1 MTSPIFEHLGMSTH
15 GRDIFQ
21 VIPSG
26 FFGPLVA
33 PGAAI
38 YARILVALF
47 DEWERHVQPISR
59 ETALYCIASVLAD
72 PMAMHLTEDA
82 MDGDAAENPEEDQV
96 QARAGAIL
104 RYLTQRGWLRPETQT
119 DFSQMLIFP
128 SYAAH
133 VLSALAEIGSGGP
146 LPSQGLIFPIYDT
159 LRSVLEKGEAEVRL
173 PQAHRQTR
181 QLLIELRELRDNI
194 GAYLD
199 RVLNQMLPRDVLDE
213 MLTQYHAAIQSSLFH
228 YLHTT
233 EHISRYRPE
242 IIEVLQKIER
252 SEQLDD
258 AAKKLYERKE
268 YPSTQA
274 ARDRLYEQ
282 TREIREQFQA
292 LDQLLE
298 AIDLRHSTFVD
309 AAVRSIELHLSS
321 HATTSGQLNEILE
334 HVLQGKTLTP
344 HQLADLTDPLL
355 QLYQLSWVAPESLAQ
370 PLRARQPFVPEP
382 EAEEMVT
389 SDELER
395 ARREVM
401 LQMQQR
407 ITEERVA
414 GLVRQVLDGREEASS
429 AEIPL
434 SSPDDLPLVI
444 FVREFGEHGNLGYTV
459 EEEPDAPWVE
469 MNGVGYRQFRI
480 KARVIETA

>member
-1 MTSPIFEHLGMSTH
+1 MSSH
-15 GRDIFQ
+15 DRDLFQ
-21 VIPSG
+21 VIPNG

-38 YARILVALF
+38 YARILLALF
-47 DEWERHVQPISR
+47 AEWERHVQPISR
-59 ETALYCIASVLAD
+59 ETALYCIASALAD

-82 MDGDAAENPEEDQV
+82 VEGETSENPEDDQIQV
-96 QARAGAIL
+96 RAAAIL
-104 RYLTQRGWLRPETQT
+104 RYLTQRGWVRPETQA
-119 DFSQMLIFP
+119 DFTQMLIFP
-128 SYAAH
+128 NYAAH
-133 VLSALAEIGSGGP
+133 VLSALAEIGSGAQ

-194 GAYLD
+194 GLYLD
-199 RVLNQMLPRDVLDE
+199 RVLNQMLPREVLDE
-213 MLTQYHAAIQSSLFH
+213 MLTQYQAQIQSRLFH

-242 IIEVLQKIER
+242 VIEVLYKIER
-252 SEQLDD
+252 SEQLED
-258 AAKKLYERKE
+258 AAKKLYEGKE
-268 YPSTQA
+268 FPSIQA

-321 HATTSGQLNEILE
+321 HTTTSGQLNEILE
-334 HVLQGKTLTP
+334 YVLQGKTLTSR
-344 HQLADLTDPLL
+344 QLADITNPLI
-355 QLYQLSWVAPESLAQ
+355 QLSQLSWVAPESLAQ
-370 PLRARQPFVPEP
+370 PLHIRQPFVPEP
-382 EAEEMVT
+382 EAEEVFT
-389 SDELER
+389 SEELDR

-407 ITEERVA
+407 ITEERV
-414 GLVRQVLDGREEASS
+414 GELVRQVLDGRDQASS
-429 AEIPL
+429 SEIPL
-434 SSPDDLPLVI
+434 ASPDDLPLVI
-444 FVREFGEHGNLGYTV
+444 FVREFGQRGDLGYTV
-459 EEEPDAPWVE
+459 EEEPDAPWIE
-469 MNGVGYRQFRI
+469 MNGVGFRQFRI
-480 KARVIETA
+480 KALSEETASHNGTD